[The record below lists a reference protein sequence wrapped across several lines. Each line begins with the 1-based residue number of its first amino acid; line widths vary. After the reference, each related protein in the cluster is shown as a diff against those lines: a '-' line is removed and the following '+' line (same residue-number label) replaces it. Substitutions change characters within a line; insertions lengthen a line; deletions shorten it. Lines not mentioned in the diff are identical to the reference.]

1 MRSIRTSLMVGAVA
15 TTVGMLALA
24 SVAVYRGAKTT
35 LVRQFDEALADDARV
50 IASTVRTSG
59 DAIELEFDDVDIREF
74 TPPDGHGYLQLSI
87 VGGSVLYRSPNLG
100 ESELPGADAIELNHP
115 VFRWIR
121 VGKAARVRTV
131 DLCFVPWVDDEG
143 YEEVGPPLPRT
154 ADPPTIHLVAA
165 LEPVEVP
172 AFLARLRALFL
183 AVGALTGLIAAGVI
197 AGVIRASLRPLNDLA
212 GEIARLS
219 DDDLSSRV
227 RVRATPREMEPV
239 VDQLNQLLVRL
250 ESAFQR
256 ERTFSADIAHE
267 LRTPLAG
274 LRSTIEVALS
284 RPRREADYKETMT
297 ELLEIIRKVQAMV
310 ETLLYLGRLE
320 AGQVEIEPSAVD
332 LGEVAAA
339 SWKPLVETA
348 EARRLAVKWILA
360 RDVTVVTDPILLEV
374 AIRNLLENAV
384 IYADE
389 GGYVRVEVVQEGS
402 RGVLRVVN
410 SGSTVSQEN
419 VGDLLRRFTRADL
432 SRKATGGHSGL
443 GLALVSKIAAVL
455 RYSMRI
461 ESRVGGE
468 FSVTFSS
475 HAS

>member
-1 MRSIRTSLMVGAVA
+1 MRSIRAYLMVGAVA

-24 SVAVYRGAKTT
+24 SVAVYRGARAI
-35 LVRQFDEALADDARV
+35 LIRQFDEALASDARI
-50 IASTVRTSG
+50 IASTVRTRG
-59 DAIELEFDDVDIREF
+59 DALDLEFDDIDVDEF
-74 TPPDGHGYLQLSI
+74 TSPDGDGFLQLSV
-87 VGGSVLYRSPNLG
+87 VGGGVLYRSPSLG
-100 ESELPGADAIELNHP
+100 EGQLPAAGAVELDRT

-121 VGKAARVRTV
+121 VGKAARVRAV
-131 DLCFVPWVDDEG
+131 DLCFVPGVDDEG

-154 ADPPTIHLVAA
+154 TDPPTIHLIAA

-172 AFLARLRALFL
+172 VFLARLRALFL
-183 AVGALTGLIAAGVI
+183 AVGVLTGLMAAGII
-197 AGVIRASLRPLNDLA
+197 AVVIRTSLRSLNELA
-212 GEIARLS
+212 TEIANLS

-227 RVRATPREMEPV
+227 RVRATPREMKPV
-239 VDQLNQLLVRL
+239 VEQLNQLLARL

-284 RPRREADYKETMT
+284 RPRREADYRETMS
-297 ELLEIIRKVQAMV
+297 ELLEIICKVQAMV

-332 LGEVAAA
+332 LGEVATA

-348 EARRLAVKWILA
+348 EARRLAVKWILV
-360 RDVTVVTDPILLEV
+360 RDVTVITDPILLEV

-389 GGYVRVEVVQEGS
+389 GGYVRVEVVREGD
-402 RGVLRVVN
+402 RGVLRVIN

-468 FSVTFSS
+468 FSVTISS
-475 HAS
+475 HVS